1 MASSLFVVSVGAA
14 ERVADHLASGPK
26 TPDQLAAAKRPI
38 RGHRRKPRVG
48 AVRMSGVV
56 FSPRV

>member
-1 MASSLFVVSVGAA
+1 MRSAAVLLIASSLFVVSVGAA

-38 RGHRRKPRVG
+38 RGHRRKPVSVLC
-48 AVRMSGVV
+48 A
-56 FSPRV
+56 